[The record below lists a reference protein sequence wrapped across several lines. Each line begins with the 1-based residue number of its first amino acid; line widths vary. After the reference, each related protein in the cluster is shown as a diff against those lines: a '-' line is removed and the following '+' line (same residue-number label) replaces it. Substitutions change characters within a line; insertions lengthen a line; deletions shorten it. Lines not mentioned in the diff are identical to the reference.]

1 MLEDEMTYSDSV
13 FQLLKWFPNMPI
25 ADYEEDM
32 DLPYVIYGE
41 ALTTYIK
48 KLAVTNDANQLIR
61 VFDFLEEMA
70 NCEDEEVQN
79 LLQVG
84 VLEVLW
90 DDRQLYFIAHKYMHQ
105 KTADIF
111 KRIGVYFTEP
121 N

>member
-1 MLEDEMTYSDSV
+1 MTYSDSV
-13 FQLLKWFPNMPI
+13 RQLLKRFPTMPV
-25 ADYEEDM
+25 AGYEESM
-32 DLPYVIYGE
+32 ELPYVIYGE
-41 ALTTYIK
+41 ALTAYIK
-48 KLAVTNDANQLIR
+48 ELAVTNDANQLIH

-79 LLQVG
+79 LLQVA

-90 DDRQLYFIAHKYMHQ
+90 DEQQLYFIARKYMYQ

-111 KRIGVYFTEP
+111 KRIGAYFTEP

>member
-1 MLEDEMTYSDSV
+1 MTYSDSV
-13 FQLLKWFPNMPI
+13 RQLLKRFPDMPV
-25 ADYEEDM
+25 AGYEENLE
-32 DLPYVIYGE
+32 LPYVIYGE

-48 KLAVTNDANQLIR
+48 KLAVTNDSNHLMHI
-61 VFDFLEEMA
+61 FDFLEEMA

-90 DDRQLYFIAHKYMHQ
+90 DDRQLYFIARKYMHQ

-111 KRIGVYFTEP
+111 KRIGAYFSEP